1 MDINVNNIIRKKTFD
16 LNYSNYSI
24 EIVNIIDDITL
35 SYNIIIAGSM
45 AIRSML
51 YASDYDIYNI
61 VTVENTSSFI
71 KKIKKMINLLMNKP
85 NYYIGDIKLGIYD
98 KFRIINDN
106 LDVNNYNCNEI
117 KQKLEKL
124 YDDNIITK
132 EEYSENMKLLKTKV
146 TRDELYEIIKKLRY
160 HIVRWKPSE
169 ILDGYKVMA
178 DGNKYYMKDAI
189 YCKTIFKIDLFVV
202 LNDNNHQEF
211 SCIYDLRTSDGKRIN
226 IFKFDIVAE
235 FKKDISYLYYSKNYF
250 KLCKRL
256 FSLSNYQYKRDKN
269 NKKYIIIL
277 KKLFYILNS
286 DAGIIYNIC
295 QDINGLVFLLE
306 NYKNINILKI
316 KYEIDGFINR
326 LSNVYN
332 IKSFLKN
339 EEDIIDK
346 LKDIY
351 NFKNKNK
358 IIENLNEIYNKLNK
372 ILNNH
377 TFILLKKEK
386 LL

>member
-1 MDINVNNIIRKKTFD
+1 
-16 LNYSNYSI
+16 
-24 EIVNIIDDITL
+24 
-35 SYNIIIAGSM
+35 
-45 AIRSML
+45 
-51 YASDYDIYNI
+51 
-61 VTVENTSSFI
+61 
-71 KKIKKMINLLMNKP
+71 
-85 NYYIGDIKLGIYD
+85 
-98 KFRIINDN
+98 
-106 LDVNNYNCNEI
+106 
-117 KQKLEKL
+117 
-124 YDDNIITK
+124 
-132 EEYSENMKLLKTKV
+132 
-146 TRDELYEIIKKLRY
+146 
-160 HIVRWKPSE
+160 
-169 ILDGYKVMA
+169 MA

-189 YCKTIFKIDLFVV
+189 YCKTIFKIDLFAV

-235 FKKDISYLYYSKNYF
+235 FKKDISYLYYKKNYF

-256 FSLSNYQYKRDKN
+256 FSLSNYQYKKDKN

-277 KKLFYILNS
+277 RKLFYILNS
-286 DAGIIYNIC
+286 DGGIIYNIL
-295 QDINGLVFLLE
+295 QDIDGLIFLME

-339 EEDIIDK
+339 EEDIVDK

-351 NFKNKNK
+351 NFRNKNK

-377 TFILLKKEK
+377 TFILLKREK